1 VAQQADHEIDLFSR
15 LEVIQVST
23 TLRLL
28 SVRLLLV
35 LLGVVLAAVALITG
49 LSPAG
54 SGQHGATLGAGY
66 QGVGKVSQQHV
77 EWR

>member
-1 VAQQADHEIDLFSR
+1 VAQQADREVDLLSR

-35 LLGVVLAAVALITG
+35 LLGVALAAVALVAG

-54 SGQHGATLGAGY
+54 SGHGTTVGAGY
-66 QGVGKVSQQHV
+66 QGAGKVSQQHV

>member
-1 VAQQADHEIDLFSR
+1 M
-15 LEVIQVST
+15 ST

-35 LLGVVLAAVALITG
+35 LLAAALAVVALVTAV
-49 LSPAG
+49 SPAG
-54 SGQHGATLGAGY
+54 SGRQGATLGAGY
-66 QGVGKVSQQHV
+66 QSAGKVSRSYV